1 MVKWSECQNHVFKEF
16 RYSSSKFF
24 CFFFSIFQHILLALN
39 KVQSVSLK
47 LRPNRASQLNSFRN
61 DINSKIADPKM
72 NYEIDDHSQICL
84 LFWLSVLPTVF
95 MYWTWHL
102 LVQKSELKYYQN
114 LFTDLKY
121 LFTFP
126 CTVTT
131 FRGIWEKS

>member
-1 MVKWSECQNHVFKEF
+1 M
-16 RYSSSKFF
+16 SKP
-24 CFFFSIFQHILLALN
+24 CFQIISIFFIQMFLSFSQYFNIFFWISLALS
-39 KVQSVSLK
+39 KEQSVSLK
-47 LRPNRASQLNSFRN
+47 LRPDRASRLNLFRN
-61 DINSKIADPKM
+61 DINSKIAVPKM
-72 NYEIDDHSQICL
+72 NYEIYDHSQICL

>member
-1 MVKWSECQNHVFKEF
+1 MLRPCFHGISTFFHPSVFLLG
-16 RYSSSKFF
+16 
-24 CFFFSIFQHILLALN
+24 FFSQLLSSLFCISLTMSE
-39 KVQSVSLK
+39 VQSMSIK
-47 LRPNRASQLNSFRN
+47 SRSNPIFRLNSFRN
-61 DINSKIADPKM
+61 DINSKIAVPKM
-72 NYEIDDHSQICL
+72 NYEIDDYSQICL

-121 LFTFP
+121 LFPFP